1 MCMGLRKSPP
11 ELNAAAVILKS
22 PTNSVAAAASTL
34 INQKNYVAAILVGSG
49 VRTNHYDVLEV
60 DASASTN
67 SEDLE
72 EYECN
77 ANSSKEDDM
86 SFHLEKNGSDAA
98 SGAEDYKLVAPEGL
112 VYSDDEAYLFEVE
125 SEDET
130 RTSFPKDVVS
140 KKLILCG
147 PTKPDVRNMTKATAE
162 IVLKAYAKERKAY
175 PDKQRFARVKA
186 VTSVS
191 HLSGYS
197 GHNCMQLRTMTDV
210 FIPCA
215 AIAHMGF
222 TG

>member
-1 MCMGLRKSPP
+1 M
-11 ELNAAAVILKS
+11 
-22 PTNSVAAAASTL
+22 
-34 INQKNYVAAILVGSG
+34 
-49 VRTNHYDVLEV
+49 LEV

-77 ANSSKEDDM
+77 ANGSKEDDT
-86 SFHLEKNGSDAA
+86 SFHLEENGSDAA
-98 SGAEDYKLVAPEGL
+98 SGAEDYELVAPEGL

-130 RTSFPKDVVS
+130 RTSFPKDVVR
-140 KKLILCG
+140 KNLIPGG

-175 PDKQRFARVKA
+175 TDKQRFARVKA
-186 VTSVS
+186 VKSVS

-197 GHNCMQLRTMTDV
+197 GHNCMQLQTMTDI

-215 AIAHMGF
+215 AIAHKGF